1 MTINELKK
9 EFLFDCEVRELS
21 EKTTHNYEKQL
32 THFEKFLRGSCEVES
47 LEELKPIHIKQF
59 IAMLQKRGCK
69 PSYTNDMLKAVKVLC
84 GYAYREGYTE
94 ELITKRVKNVKE
106 PKVLIHTFN
115 ADEIKGMVQYY
126 KKDDYLS
133 VRTLPKR

>member
-1 MTINELKK
+1 MWKEVFFMTINELKK

-59 IAMLQKRGCK
+59 MNNRPIFIG
-69 PSYTNDMLKAVKVLC
+69 KVRIL
-84 GYAYREGYTE
+84 
-94 ELITKRVKNVKE
+94 L
-106 PKVLIHTFN
+106 FN
-115 ADEIKGMVQYY
+115 
-126 KKDDYLS
+126 
-133 VRTLPKR
+133 